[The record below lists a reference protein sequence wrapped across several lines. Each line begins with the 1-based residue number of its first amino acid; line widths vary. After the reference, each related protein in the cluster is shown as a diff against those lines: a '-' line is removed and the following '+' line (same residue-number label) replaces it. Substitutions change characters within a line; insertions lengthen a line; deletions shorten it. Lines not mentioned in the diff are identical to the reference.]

1 MSHNINDFQGFM
13 EKVSD
18 TVQPQSIINTL
29 HSLDQQGIDSNN
41 YELHIRHEDAMTVEY
56 VLKVYLPGINLQITY
71 CNEESNN
78 NTESYRMVNYLEV
91 TVHTHTYISRESDP
105 HELRVDFGDYFFVM
119 GDNPGFSGGYC
130 SGVSGLIKDVMVIQG
145 MED

>member
-1 MSHNINDFQGFM
+1 MSHKINDFQGFM

-18 TVQPQSIINTL
+18 TVRPQSISNTL
-29 HSLDQQGIDSNN
+29 HSLDQQGIDSN
-41 YELHIRHEDAMTVEY
+41 YELHIRREDVMTVEY

-91 TVHTHTYISRESDP
+91 TVHTHTYISRESEP
-105 HELRVDFGDYFFVM
+105 HELRVDFGDYFFVK
-119 GDNPGFSGGYC
+119 GDNPGFSDRYC
-130 SGVSGLIKDVMVIQG
+130 SEVSGLIKEVRVIQG

>member
-1 MSHNINDFQGFM
+1 MSHKINDFQGFM

-18 TVQPQSIINTL
+18 TVRPQSINNTL
-29 HSLDQQGIDSNN
+29 HSLDQQGIDSN
-41 YELHIRHEDAMTVEY
+41 YELHIRREDVMTVEY

-78 NTESYRMVNYLEV
+78 NTESYRRVNYLEV
-91 TVHTHTYISRESDP
+91 TVHTHTYISRESEP
-105 HELRVDFGDYFFVM
+105 HELRVDFGDYFFVK
-119 GDNPGFSGGYC
+119 GDNPGFSDRYC
-130 SGVSGLIKDVMVIQG
+130 SEVSGLIKEVRVIQG

>member
-1 MSHNINDFQGFM
+1 MSHKINDFQGFM

-18 TVQPQSIINTL
+18 TVRPQSINNTL
-29 HSLDQQGIDSNN
+29 HSLDQQGIDSN
-41 YELHIRHEDAMTVEY
+41 YELHIRREGVMTVEY

-78 NTESYRMVNYLEV
+78 NTESYRKVNYLEV
-91 TVHTHTYISRESDP
+91 TVHTHTYISRESEP
-105 HELRVDFGDYFFVM
+105 HELRVDFGDYFFVK

-130 SGVSGLIKDVMVIQG
+130 SGVSGLIKEVRVIQG
-145 MED
+145 MGD